1 MFEDLIRKFDGVIR
15 KLRGVGKLTEKNI
28 EESVRE
34 IRRVLLEAD
43 VNYKVVK
50 EFISAVQAKALGQ
63 EVIGSLMPGQVLVKI
78 VHDEMVTLLG
88 KTHVP
93 LRIEDKIPGI
103 VMLVGLQGSGKT
115 TFAAK
120 LGTYLTKQKRRVLLV
135 PADVY
140 RPAAST
146 QLEIL
151 GQSAHIPVY
160 STKTQNPVQIAKEAV
175 EEARKKGFD
184 TVILD
189 TAGRLH
195 IDESMM
201 NELKEMKFAVHP
213 HEILFVADSMMGQD
227 AVRSAQAFQ
236 EMLDFDGI
244 VLTKMDSDTRGGAA
258 LSIRAV
264 TQKPIKFIT
273 KSEKLDGIEPFYPD
287 RMASRILG
295 MGDVVTLVEKVQEAV
310 EQEKREKL
318 AQKLKKQGFTLE
330 DFLDQLEQIR
340 KMGPVSQLVE
350 MLPGMGKMAGEI
362 QVDER
367 VFIRIRAMIQSM
379 TLEER
384 ANPHIIDG
392 SRRRRI
398 AQGSGTTVQ
407 EVNQL
412 LRNFQTMQTL
422 MKRIGKWGSKRRMPG
437 IPIGF

>member
-1 MFEDLIRKFDGVIR
+1 MFEELIRKFDGVIR
-15 KLRGVGKLTEKNI
+15 KLRGIGKLTEKNI
-28 EESVRE
+28 EESIRE

-43 VNYKVVK
+43 VHYKVVK
-50 EFISAVQAKALGQ
+50 DFISAVQSKALGQ
-63 EVIGSLMPGQVLVKI
+63 EVIGSLKPGQVLVKI
-78 VHDEMVTLLG
+78 VYDEMVTLLG
-88 KTHVP
+88 KTHAP
-93 LRIEDKIPGI
+93 LRIDDKIPAI

-120 LGTYLTKQKRRVLLV
+120 LGAYITKQKRRVILV

-151 GQSAHIPVY
+151 AHAAHVSVFSTQS
-160 STKTQNPVQIAKEAV
+160 QNPIQIAKEAV

-195 IDESMM
+195 VDEFLM
-201 NELKEMKFAVHP
+201 NELKEMKSAVHP
-213 HEILFVADSMMGQD
+213 HEILFVVDSMMGQD
-227 AVRSAQAFQ
+227 AVRAAQAFQ
-236 EMLDFDGI
+236 EMIDFDGI
-244 VLTKMDSDTRGGAA
+244 VLTKMDSDARGGAA

-264 TQKPIKFIT
+264 TQRPIKFIT
-273 KSEKLDGIEPFYPD
+273 KSEKIDGIEPFYPD

-295 MGDVVTLVEKVQEAV
+295 MGDVVTLVEKAQEAF
-310 EQEKREKL
+310 EQEKAKKL
-318 AQKLKKQGFTLE
+318 AQKLKIQDFTLQ
-330 DFLDQLEQIR
+330 DFLDQLEQMR
-340 KMGPVSQLVE
+340 KMGPISQLVE
-350 MLPGMGKMAGEI
+350 MLPGMGRMTQDV
-362 QVDER
+362 QVDDR
-367 VFIRIRAMIQSM
+367 VFIRIRAVIQSM

-384 ANPHIIDG
+384 ANPHMIDG

-412 LRNFQTMQTL
+412 LRNFQTMQTF
-422 MKRIGKWGSKRRMPG
+422 MKRMGKWSSKPRIPG

>member
-1 MFEDLIRKFDGVIR
+1 M
-15 KLRGVGKLTEKNI
+15 
-28 EESVRE
+28 
-34 IRRVLLEAD
+34 
-43 VNYKVVK
+43 
-50 EFISAVQAKALGQ
+50 
-63 EVIGSLMPGQVLVKI
+63 
-78 VHDEMVTLLG
+78 
-88 KTHVP
+88 
-93 LRIEDKIPGI
+93 
-103 VMLVGLQGSGKT
+103 
-115 TFAAK
+115 
-120 LGTYLTKQKRRVLLV
+120 
-135 PADVY
+135 
-140 RPAAST
+140 
-146 QLEIL
+146 
-151 GQSAHIPVY
+151 GQSAHITVF
-160 STKTQNPVQIAKEAV
+160 STKSQNPVQIAKEAV

-201 NELKEMKFAVHP
+201 NELKEMKSAVHP

-236 EMLDFDGI
+236 EWLDFDGI
-244 VLTKMDSDTRGGAA
+244 VLTKMDSDARGGAA

-295 MGDVVTLVEKVQEAV
+295 MGDVVTLVEKAQEAF
-310 EQEKREKL
+310 EREKTEKL
-318 AQKLKKQGFTLE
+318 VQKLKKQGFTLE

-340 KMGPVSQLVE
+340 KMGPISQLVE
-350 MLPGMGKMAGEI
+350 MLPGMGKMAGNVQI
-362 QVDER
+362 DER
-367 VFIRIRAMIQSM
+367 GLIRIRAIIQSM

-422 MKRIGKWGSKRRMPG
+422 MKRMGKWGPKRRIPG

>member
-1 MFEDLIRKFDGVIR
+1 MFEELIRKFDGVIR
-15 KLRGVGKLTEKNI
+15 KLRGIGKLTEKNI
-28 EESVRE
+28 EESIRE

-43 VNYKVVK
+43 VHYKVVK
-50 EFISAVQAKALGQ
+50 DFISAVQSKALGQ
-63 EVIGSLMPGQVLVKI
+63 EVIGSLKPGQVLVKI
-78 VHDEMVTLLG
+78 VYDEMVTLLG
-88 KTHVP
+88 KTHAP
-93 LRIEDKIPGI
+93 LRIDDKIPAI

-120 LGTYLTKQKRRVLLV
+120 LGAYITKQKRRVILV

-151 GQSAHIPVY
+151 AHAAHVSVFSTQS
-160 STKTQNPVQIAKEAV
+160 QNPIQIAKEAV

-195 IDESMM
+195 VDESLM
-201 NELKEMKFAVHP
+201 NELKEMKSAVHP
-213 HEILFVADSMMGQD
+213 HEILFVVDSMMGQD
-227 AVRSAQAFQ
+227 AVRAAQAFQ
-236 EMLDFDGI
+236 EMIDFDGI
-244 VLTKMDSDTRGGAA
+244 VLTKMDSDARGGAA

-264 TQKPIKFIT
+264 TQRPIKFIT
-273 KSEKLDGIEPFYPD
+273 KSEKIDGIEPFYPD

-295 MGDVVTLVEKVQEAV
+295 MGDVVTLVEKAQEAF
-310 EQEKREKL
+310 EQEKAKKL
-318 AQKLKKQGFTLE
+318 AQKLKIQDFTLQ
-330 DFLDQLEQIR
+330 DFLDQLEQMR
-340 KMGPVSQLVE
+340 KMGPISQLIE
-350 MLPGMGKMAGEI
+350 MLPGMGRMTQDV
-362 QVDER
+362 QVDDR

-384 ANPHIIDG
+384 ANPYIIDG

-407 EVNQL
+407 DVNQL
-412 LRNFQTMQTL
+412 LRNFQTMQTF
-422 MKRIGKWGSKRRMPG
+422 MKRMGKWSSKPRIPG

>member
-1 MFEDLIRKFDGVIR
+1 MFEELIRKFDGVIR
-15 KLRGVGKLTEKNI
+15 KLRGIGKLTEKNI
-28 EESVRE
+28 EESIRE

-43 VNYKVVK
+43 VHYKVVK
-50 EFISAVQAKALGQ
+50 DFISAVQSKALGQ
-63 EVIGSLMPGQVLVKI
+63 EVIGSLKPGQVLVKI
-78 VHDEMVTLLG
+78 VYDEMVTLLG
-88 KTHVP
+88 KTHTP
-93 LRIEDKIPGI
+93 LRIDDKIPAI

-120 LGTYLTKQKRRVLLV
+120 LGAYITKQKRRVILV

-151 GQSAHIPVY
+151 AHAAHVSVFSTQS
-160 STKTQNPVQIAKEAV
+160 QNPIQIAKEAV

-195 IDESMM
+195 VDESLM
-201 NELKEMKFAVHP
+201 NELKEMKSAVHP
-213 HEILFVADSMMGQD
+213 HEILFVVDSMMGQD
-227 AVRSAQAFQ
+227 AVRAAQAFQ
-236 EMLDFDGI
+236 EMIDFDGI
-244 VLTKMDSDTRGGAA
+244 VLTKMDSDARGGAA

-264 TQKPIKFIT
+264 TQRPIKFIT
-273 KSEKLDGIEPFYPD
+273 KSEKIDGIEPFYPD

-295 MGDVVTLVEKVQEAV
+295 MGDVVTLVEKAQEAF
-310 EQEKREKL
+310 EQEKAKKL
-318 AQKLKKQGFTLE
+318 AQKLKIQDFTLQ
-330 DFLDQLEQIR
+330 DFLDQLEQMR
-340 KMGPVSQLVE
+340 KMGPISQLIE
-350 MLPGMGKMAGEI
+350 MLPGMGRMTQDV
-362 QVDER
+362 QVDDR

-384 ANPHIIDG
+384 ANLYIIDG

-407 EVNQL
+407 DVNQL
-412 LRNFQTMQTL
+412 LRNFQTMQTF
-422 MKRIGKWGSKRRMPG
+422 MKRMGKWSSKPRIPG

>member
-1 MFEDLIRKFDGVIR
+1 MFEELIRKFDGVIR
-15 KLRGVGKLTEKNI
+15 KLRGIGKLTEKNI
-28 EESVRE
+28 EESIRE

-43 VNYKVVK
+43 VHYKVVK
-50 EFISAVQAKALGQ
+50 DFISAVQSKALGQ
-63 EVIGSLMPGQVLVKI
+63 EVIGSLKPGQVLVKI
-78 VHDEMVTLLG
+78 VYDEMVTLLG
-88 KTHVP
+88 KTHAP
-93 LRIEDKIPGI
+93 LRIDDKIPAI

-120 LGTYLTKQKRRVLLV
+120 LGAYITKQKRRVILV

-151 GQSAHIPVY
+151 AHAAHVSVFSPQS
-160 STKTQNPVQIAKEAV
+160 QNPIQIAKEAV

-195 IDESMM
+195 VDESLM
-201 NELKEMKFAVHP
+201 NELKEMKSAVHP
-213 HEILFVADSMMGQD
+213 HEILFVVDSMMGQD
-227 AVRSAQAFQ
+227 AVRAAQAFQ
-236 EMLDFDGI
+236 EMIDFDGI
-244 VLTKMDSDTRGGAA
+244 VLTKMDSDARGGAA

-264 TQKPIKFIT
+264 TQRPIKFIT
-273 KSEKLDGIEPFYPD
+273 KSEKIDGIEPFYPD

-295 MGDVVTLVEKVQEAV
+295 KGDVVTLVEKAQEAF
-310 EQEKREKL
+310 EQEKAKKL
-318 AQKLKKQGFTLE
+318 AQKLKIQDFTLQ
-330 DFLDQLEQIR
+330 DFLDQLEQMR
-340 KMGPVSQLVE
+340 KMGPISQLIE
-350 MLPGMGKMAGEI
+350 MLPGMGRMTQDV
-362 QVDER
+362 QVDDR

-384 ANPHIIDG
+384 ANPYIIDG

-412 LRNFQTMQTL
+412 LRNFQTMQTF
-422 MKRIGKWGSKRRMPG
+422 MKRMGKWSSKPRIPG